1 MSGASK
7 TESLPSIGMLSTM
20 RGCKSSF
27 AANDKG
33 ASMEG
38 EMLKGHLDMIV
49 LAALSSGP
57 AHGYAVIEEIKRR
70 SGQAFDLP
78 EGTIY
83 PALHRLE
90 EAGLLSSCWVTAE
103 SGRQRRVYALTR
115 RGRRA
120 LAEQRALWRRFS
132 DAVGGFLGGEA
143 PCKT

>member
-49 LAALSSGP
+49 LAALAPGP
-57 AHGYAVIEEIKRR
+57 AHGYAVIEEIKRK

-90 EAGLLSSCWVTAE
+90 QAGLLSSRWVTAE
-103 SGRQRRVYALTR
+103 SGRRRRVYALTR
-115 RGRRA
+115 QGSRA
-120 LAEQRALWRRFS
+120 LAERRAVWRQFS
-132 DAVGGFLGGEA
+132 HAIGGLLKGA
-143 PCKT
+143 PSGK